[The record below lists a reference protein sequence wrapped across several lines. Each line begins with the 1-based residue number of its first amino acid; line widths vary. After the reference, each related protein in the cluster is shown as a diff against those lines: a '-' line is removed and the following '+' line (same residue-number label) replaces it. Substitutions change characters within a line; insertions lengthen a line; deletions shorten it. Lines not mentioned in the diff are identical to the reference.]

1 MKQPRISLVGVAV
14 TALTLLASN
23 GARAGS
29 FYLPERG
36 ARAMAMGGAH
46 IAGSDDMNAQWL
58 NPAALTRLHGDLALY
73 VDLGLI
79 MTQQTFARADD
90 AEVMRKDPRYANGFP
105 EVHNEG
111 PPFPDPSLG
120 IATRFGTED
129 FVFALGLYGPYAG
142 TNEWPEEGPQRY
154 SLVTLSALELFVQAS
169 VAWRISD
176 ELSIG
181 VGLQWVVT
189 QITQRLAI
197 SGYPGVFGWAE
208 QPDIDNLTEV
218 SVSDVFTP
226 SANLGVLITPVPG
239 FDIGLS
245 GQLPVHVDATGE
257 LAVRLPSHYYFSDT
271 AVQGDKIGLRLDFP
285 AIIRLG
291 LRVHDDDL
299 WSVELA
305 AVLELWSALDE
316 IDVIPGA
323 GGISFTNVPGIGSY
337 TVKAFSLR
345 ADSKDVISVRLGGSF
360 RPGRGLVTLRLGA
373 LYESTSLP
381 DATTS
386 VLTIDNNK
394 IGGGLGAT
402 FHLGAYD
409 IDLAAAYI
417 QQLERTVTDSV
428 KYQVNPIYD
437 QDPSAYG
444 DTGPHVVGNGTY
456 TGSYLMFAATFNA
469 SF

>member
-1 MKQPRISLVGVAV
+1 MKQPRIPLLGVAV
-14 TALTLLASN
+14 TALALIASN

-36 ARAMAMGGAH
+36 ARALAMGGAH

-79 MTQQTFARADD
+79 MTQQSFARADD

-105 EVHNEG
+105 EVQNEG

-120 IATRFGTED
+120 IATHFGTED

-142 TNEWPEEGPQRY
+142 TNAWPEEGPQRY
-154 SLVTLSALELFVQAS
+154 SLVNLSALELFVQAS
-169 VAWRISD
+169 VAWHISD
-176 ELSIG
+176 ELSVGI
-181 VGLQWVVT
+181 GLQWVITEVT
-189 QITQRLAI
+189 QRIAI
-197 SGYPGVFGWAE
+197 SAYPGVFGWAE
-208 QPDIDNLTEV
+208 QPDLDNLAEV
-218 SVSDVFTP
+218 SVSDAFTP

-245 GQLPVHVDATGE
+245 AQLPVHVEATGE
-257 LAVRLPSHYYFSDT
+257 LAVRLPAHYYFSDT
-271 AVQGDKIGLRLDFP
+271 GVQGDKIGLALDFP
-285 AIIRLG
+285 AILRLG
-291 LRVHDDDL
+291 LRVHDEDL

-305 AVLELWSALDE
+305 GVLELWSALDKM
-316 IDVIPGA
+316 DVAPGA

-337 TVKAFSLR
+337 TVKPFSLK
-345 ADSKDVISVRLGGSF
+345 ADSKDVISIRLGGSY

-386 VLTIDNNK
+386 VLKIDNDK

-417 QQLERTVTDSV
+417 QQLERVVTDSV

-456 TGSYLMFAATFNA
+456 KGSYLMFAATFNA